1 MLSELQLEHQLTDR
15 VIATQLLPLT
25 IESSD
30 SSPEGLNNL
39 TYPVNEE
46 VNAGS
51 IEPPSIGCPSVAVN
65 SVTEPRQNLI
75 RSATVTTSVFA
86 PRTEDM
92 NSGFLMPNE
101 RNTGLTIVDDVTA
114 TDPAQD
120 LTHLAP
126 EAGDSY
132 IPLDLDNLPSFDG
145 LDMDDLLHDIDLM
158 NASTSPKSSSSDC
171 QGGSSLDDGSLL
183 DEVFPSASNS
193 LFNSL
198 DFPRRKF
205 EDGIAGDSDSGIS
218 SGYGSPSDHR
228 QDPVDKLPNNVTLG
242 SSTDRVSPLNNDP
255 FLYTGNL
262 SLDVGR
268 TSPSTFRT
276 APSTLV
282 DDTSATTLYGSDRR
296 TEKEESSVWD
306 SPPSSSSSSFGTSDL
321 DLCADLNDAAHHGET
336 SRTEGEDFPLL
347 NDESIWESFVRSNLS
362 DIMSP
367 DGLLPENRTE
377 TSNLVTSMKP
387 PPPPLPLT
395 SNLAMLLQQTL
406 PQVKSQAPKRA
417 TTKSAITGSSVTKF
431 LSDHAFMNK
440 SSNGALPNIVVQN
453 GLRSVRLTAPAITF
467 SDGQLCGNHFIL
479 SGGKLTA
486 SSTGEGIPTNS
497 HIIINYDDL
506 SKKSKGITS
515 IKTLQIQGKVISSQ
529 NHSVVFAQNLKRSVN
544 EPPSPAIKKF
554 RDSTTGKFIS
564 SSVHTSFNDRFVLNR
579 THACEG
585 K

>member
-1 MLSELQLEHQLTDR
+1 MN
-15 VIATQLLPLT
+15 V
-25 IESSD
+25 
-30 SSPEGLNNL
+30 
-39 TYPVNEE
+39 
-46 VNAGS
+46 
-51 IEPPSIGCPSVAVN
+51 SVK
-65 SVTEPRQNLI
+65 EPRHNLI

-92 NSGFLMPNE
+92 NSGFLMPDE
-101 RNTGLTIVDDVTA
+101 RNTGLTIVDVTA

-145 LDMDDLLHDIDLM
+145 LDMEDLLLDIDLM
-158 NASTSPKSSSSDC
+158 NASTSPQSSPSDC
-171 QGGSSLDDGSLL
+171 QGGSSLDDGSML
-183 DEVFPSASNS
+183 DDVFPSASNP
-193 LFNSL
+193 LFSSL

-218 SGYGSPSDHR
+218 SGSGSPSDPH
-228 QDPVDKLPNNVTLG
+228 QDPVDKLPNSVTLG

-255 FLYTGNL
+255 FLFTGNP

-268 TSPSTFRT
+268 SSPSTFRS
-276 APSTLV
+276 APSTSV
-282 DDTSATTLYGSDRR
+282 DDSGAGTLYGSDRR
-296 TEKEESSVWD
+296 TEDKESSVWD

-321 DLCADLNDAAHHGET
+321 DLCADLNDAHGET

-347 NDESIWESFVRSNLS
+347 NYESIWESFVRSNLS

-377 TSNLVTSMKP
+377 TPNLVNSMKP

-406 PQVKSQAPKRA
+406 PQVKSSPAKRS
-417 TTKSAITGSSVTKF
+417 TTKSAMTGSSVTKF
-431 LSDHAFMNK
+431 ISDHAFNK
-440 SSNGALPNIVVQN
+440 SNGALPNIIVQN
-453 GLRSVRLTAPAITF
+453 GLRSVRLTAPAITL

-479 SGGKLTA
+479 SGGKLTT
-486 SSTGEGIPTNS
+486 STGEGIPTNS

-506 SKKSKGITS
+506 TKKSKGITS
-515 IKTLQIQGKVISSQ
+515 IKTLQIQGKVIS
-529 NHSVVFAQNLKRSVN
+529 FPQNLKRPVN
-544 EPPSPAIKKF
+544 ELPSPAVKKF
-554 RDSTTGKFIS
+554 RDSTTGMIFI
-564 SSVHTSFNDRFVLNR
+564 HFN
-579 THACEG
+579 
-585 K
+585 